1 MVTSTIERQRTT
13 CGIRSFDI
21 TTDLNQ
27 LADLM
32 ELAFGQELQATENRI
47 VQEMRQTARL
57 GAALWLLERIAPI
70 MHGFVYVEGERLVG
84 NVTLSEDRQIPRQW
98 IMSNVAVHP
107 DYRGRGIARRLAE
120 RSLEWIGLRRG
131 RRIRLQVRTDNAA
144 AQALYLGMDFE
155 RYDTLSEL
163 SAQDTWSTGF
173 ERPTDMRRLTRQ
185 DWRATFDL
193 ALAVTPDQ
201 VRRIRP
207 MRLNDFRRTRSQW
220 LMENLFDKVR
230 DQRDTHR
237 LGLFTDKGLAAYL
250 MVCARW
256 RSGQHQLTALVHPD
270 ARGQCEDII
279 VRTALSILSLYPA
292 RPIFTTVSMQDRPLI
307 TEMERRGF
315 KILRTLD
322 QLVLDL
328 GKASRQPARNTE
340 AS

>member
-1 MVTSTIERQRTT
+1 MVTSTMERDRVA
-13 CGIRSFDI
+13 CGIRPFDI
-21 TTDLNQ
+21 TTDLNR

-32 ELAFGQELQATENRI
+32 ELAFGQELQATENQI

-57 GAALWLLERIAPI
+57 GAALWLLDKIAPI

-84 NVTLSEDRQIPRQW
+84 NATLSEDRQIPRQW

-107 DYRGRGIARRLAE
+107 DYRGRGIAHRLAE
-120 RSLEWIGLRRG
+120 RSLDWISSRRG
-131 RRIRLQVRTDNAA
+131 RRVRLQVRTDNTA

-155 RYDTLSEL
+155 HYDTLSEL
-163 SAQDTWSTGF
+163 LAQDTWSTGI

-193 ALAVTPDQ
+193 ALAATPDQ

-207 MRLNDFRRTRSQW
+207 VRLNDYRRTRSQW
-220 LMENLFDKVR
+220 LMENIFDKVR

-237 LGLFTDKGLAAYL
+237 LGLFTDKGMAAYL

-256 RSGQHQLTALVHPD
+256 QLGQHRLTVLVHPN

-279 VRTALSILSLYPA
+279 VRTALSILSLYPM
-292 RPIFTTVSMQDRPLI
+292 RPIFTTVSIRDRPLI

-328 GKASRQPARNTE
+328 GKASRQPAQYIE

>member
-1 MVTSTIERQRTT
+1 MVTSTVERDRAA
-13 CGIRSFDI
+13 CGIRPFDI

-57 GAALWLLERIAPI
+57 GAALWLLDRIAPM

-120 RSLEWIGLRRG
+120 RSLEWIGSRRG
-131 RRIRLQVRTDNAA
+131 RRIRLQVRTNNTA

-163 SAQDTWSTGF
+163 LAQDTWSAGI

-201 VRRIRP
+201 VRPIRP
-207 MRLNDFRRTRSQW
+207 VRLNDYRRTRSQW
-220 LMENLFDKVR
+220 LVENILDKVR

-237 LGLFTDKGLAAYL
+237 LGLFTDNRLAAYL
-250 MVCARW
+250 TVYARW
-256 RSGQHQLTALVHPD
+256 RSGQHQLAALVHPD

-279 VRTALSILSLYPA
+279 VRTALSILSLYPV
-292 RPIFTTVSMQDRPLI
+292 RPTFTTVSRRDRPLI

-328 GKASRQPARNTE
+328 GRASRQPAQNTE
-340 AS
+340 AN